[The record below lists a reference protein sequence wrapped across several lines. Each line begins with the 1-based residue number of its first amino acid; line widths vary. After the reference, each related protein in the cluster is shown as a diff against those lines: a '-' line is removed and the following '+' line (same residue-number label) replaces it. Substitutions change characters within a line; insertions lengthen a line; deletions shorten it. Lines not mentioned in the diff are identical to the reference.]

1 MWKLIQITGE
11 VVIMVLSH
19 NLTAMNANRQLGIVT
34 GKSAKSSEKL
44 SSGYKI
50 NRAADDAA
58 GLSISEKMR
67 NLIRSLDQGSENI
80 QHGTSLVQIADGEL
94 AEVNDML
101 HRITELSVKA
111 ANGTNS
117 ESDRKAIQEEIS
129 QIIKE
134 IDRIHTTAKFNET
147 YLFDGTDPMHGEG
160 NKLGGLVE
168 SPSALTGGMV
178 EAYKKDGKYYSA
190 GILDFSPINS
200 SNIDQLYDKS
210 FSFVCTEGSGE
221 IFKFT
226 FANGGGDKI
235 VNTTSPKK
243 HTYTVDIKG
252 IKRGAEL
259 IDRVF
264 EVVKEKQENSDYG
277 NVSTDTDLKV
287 SHYGWLTKDG
297 EHKLVIYSTGGLG
310 SSTSPTAA
318 PKFPNANRIGPGG
331 VDGAEIM
338 GAGRQRQVKSLKIQC
353 SNAVNDVIWLQLERM
368 DSAYIGVKNIDVTT
382 EGGALDAINVVS
394 KADLLVSE
402 MRARYGAYQN
412 RLEHSYNN
420 NQNKLENTTAAESR
434 IRDTDMAE
442 EMVEYSK
449 NNILKQA
456 GQSMLAQAN
465 QSKQGVLSLLQ

>member
-147 YLFDGTDPMHGEG
+147 YLFDGTDPMHGPG
-160 NKLGGLVE
+160 NTLGGLVE

-178 EAYKKDGKYYSA
+178 EEYKKGNKNCSA
-190 GILDFSPINS
+190 AILDFSPINS
-200 SNIDQLYDKS
+200 SNIDQLYGKS
-210 FSFVCTEGSGE
+210 FSFVCTEGCGE

-235 VNTTSPKK
+235 VNTISPKK

-264 EVVKEKQENSDYG
+264 EAVKNNPVYPST
-277 NVSTDTDLKV
+277 STDTDLNV
-287 SHYGWLTKDG
+287 SHAGWLTKDG
-297 EHKLVIYSTGGLG
+297 EHKLVIYSSEQFGNTPE
-310 SSTSPTAA
+310 TT
-318 PKFPNANRIGPGG
+318 PKFPNASRTGDGG

-394 KADLLVSE
+394 QADLLVSE

>member
-11 VVIMVLSH
+11 VAIMVLSH

-147 YLFDGTDPMHGEG
+147 YLFDGTDPMHGPG

-168 SPSALTGGMV
+168 SPSALIGGMV
-178 EAYKKDGKYYSA
+178 EAYKKGDKNCSA
-190 GILDFSPINS
+190 AILDFSPINS
-200 SNIDQLYDKS
+200 SNIDQLYGKS
-210 FSFVCTEGSGE
+210 FSFVCTEGCKE
-221 IFKFT
+221 TFKFT
-226 FANGGGDKI
+226 FANGGGDKLEGRD
-235 VNTTSPKK
+235 TKLHK
-243 HTYTVDIKG
+243 YTVDIKG

-264 EVVKEKQENSDYG
+264 EAVKNNPVYAST
-277 NVSTDTDLKV
+277 STDTDLNV
-287 SHYGWLTKDG
+287 SHDGWLTKDG
-297 EHKLVIYSTGGLG
+297 EHKLVIYSTGGRG
-310 SSTSPTAA
+310 SSTFPTAA
-318 PKFPNANRIGPGG
+318 PKFPNADRIGDGG

-394 KADLLVSE
+394 QADLLVSE

>member
-1 MWKLIQITGE
+1 ME
-11 VVIMVLSH
+11 VNSNYRGSSFMVLSH

-34 GKSAKSSEKL
+34 GKSTKSSEKL

-168 SPSALTGGMV
+168 SPSALIGGMV

-210 FSFVCTEGSGE
+210 FSFVCTQGCGE
-221 IFKFT
+221 TFKFT
-226 FANGGGDKI
+226 FANGGGDKFSSTGSKGI
-235 VNTTSPKK
+235 

-264 EVVKEKQENSDYG
+264 EAVKNNPVYPST
-277 NVSTDTDLKV
+277 STDTDLNV
-287 SHYGWLTKDG
+287 SHAGWLTKDG
-297 EHKLVIYSTGGLG
+297 EHKLVIYSSDQFGNTPE
-310 SSTSPTAA
+310 TT
-318 PKFPNANRIGPGG
+318 PKFSNANRTEEGG

-394 KADLLVSE
+394 QADLLVSE

>member
-1 MWKLIQITGE
+1 
-11 VVIMVLSH
+11 MVLSH

-147 YLFDGTDPMHGEG
+147 YLFDGTDPMHGPG
-160 NKLGGLVE
+160 NTLGGLVE

-178 EAYKKDGKYYSA
+178 EEYKKGNKNCSA
-190 GILDFSPINS
+190 AILDFSPINS
-200 SNIDQLYDKS
+200 SNIDQLYGKS
-210 FSFVCTEGSGE
+210 FSFVCTEGCGE

-235 VNTTSPKK
+235 VNTISPKK

-264 EVVKEKQENSDYG
+264 EAVKKNPVYPST
-277 NVSTDTDLKV
+277 STDTDLNV
-287 SHYGWLTKDG
+287 SHAGWLTKDG
-297 EHKLVIYSTGGLG
+297 EHKLVIYSSEQFGNTPE
-310 SSTSPTAA
+310 TT
-318 PKFPNANRIGPGG
+318 PKFPNASRTGDGG

-394 KADLLVSE
+394 QADLLVSE

>member
-1 MWKLIQITGE
+1 M
-11 VVIMVLSH
+11 VISH

-34 GKSAKSSEKL
+34 GQSAKSSEKL

-117 ESDRKAIQEEIS
+117 ESDRQAIQEEIS

-147 YLFDGTDPMHGEG
+147 YLFDGTDPMHGPG
-160 NKLGGLVE
+160 NTLGGLVE

-178 EAYKKDGKYYSA
+178 EAYKKGDKNCSA
-190 GILDFSPINS
+190 AILDFSPINS
-200 SNIDQLYDKS
+200 SNIDQLYGKS
-210 FSFVCTEGSGE
+210 FSFVCTEGCGE
-221 IFKFT
+221 TFKFT
-226 FANGGGDKI
+226 FANGGGDRL
-235 VNTTSPKK
+235 VNYTSPKK
-243 HTYTVDIKG
+243 KHEYTVDIKG

-264 EVVKEKQENSDYG
+264 DAVKKNPVNS
-277 NVSTDTDLKV
+277 VKSTDTDLNV
-287 SHYGWLTKDG
+287 SHDGWLTKDG
-297 EHKLVIYSTGGLG
+297 EHKLVIYSTGQLG
-310 SSTSPTAA
+310 SNTLPAAA
-318 PKFPNANRIGPGG
+318 PKFESANRTGRGG

>member
-1 MWKLIQITGE
+1 
-11 VVIMVLSH
+11 MVLSH

-147 YLFDGTDPMHGEG
+147 YLFDGTDPMHGPG
-160 NKLGGLVE
+160 NTLGGLVE

-178 EAYKKDGKYYSA
+178 EEYKKGNKNCSA
-190 GILDFSPINS
+190 AILDFSPINS
-200 SNIDQLYDKS
+200 SNIDQLYGKS
-210 FSFVCTEGSGE
+210 FSFVCTEGCKE
-221 IFKFT
+221 TFKFT
-226 FANGGGDKI
+226 FANGGGDKRKDY
-235 VNTTSPKK
+235 TSPLK
-243 HTYTVDIKG
+243 HEYTVDIKG

-264 EVVKEKQENSDYG
+264 EAVKNNPVYPST
-277 NVSTDTDLKV
+277 STDTDLNV
-287 SHYGWLTKDG
+287 SHAGWLTKDG
-297 EHKLVIYSTGGLG
+297 EHKLVIYSKGDR
-310 SSTSPTAA
+310 SSSESPTAA
-318 PKFPNANRIGPGG
+318 PKFPNASRTGDGG

-394 KADLLVSE
+394 QADLLVSE

>member
-1 MWKLIQITGE
+1 
-11 VVIMVLSH
+11 MVLSH

-80 QHGTSLVQIADGEL
+80 QHGTSIVQIADGEL

-147 YLFDGTDPMHGEG
+147 YLFDGTDPMHGPG
-160 NKLGGLVE
+160 NTLGGLVE

-178 EAYKKDGKYYSA
+178 EEYKKGNKNCSA
-190 GILDFSPINS
+190 AILDFSPINS
-200 SNIDQLYDKS
+200 SNIDQLYGKS
-210 FSFVCTEGSGE
+210 FSFVCTEGCKE
-221 IFKFT
+221 TFKFT
-226 FANGGGDKI
+226 FANGGGDKRKDY
-235 VNTTSPKK
+235 TSPLK
-243 HTYTVDIKG
+243 HEYTVDIKG

-264 EVVKEKQENSDYG
+264 EAVKNNPVYPST
-277 NVSTDTDLKV
+277 STDTDLNV
-287 SHYGWLTKDG
+287 SHAGWLTKDG
-297 EHKLVIYSTGGLG
+297 EHKLVIYSKGDR
-310 SSTSPTAA
+310 SSSESPTAA
-318 PKFPNANRIGPGG
+318 PKFPNASRTGDGG

-394 KADLLVSE
+394 QADLLVSE

>member
-1 MWKLIQITGE
+1 
-11 VVIMVLSH
+11 MVLSH

-147 YLFDGTDPMHGEG
+147 YLFDGTDPMHGPG
-160 NKLGGLVE
+160 NTLGGLVE

-200 SNIDQLYDKS
+200 TNIDQLYDKS
-210 FSFVCTEGSGE
+210 FSFKCTMGCGE
-221 IFKFT
+221 TFKFT
-226 FANGGGDKI
+226 FANGGGDKFSS
-235 VNTTSPKK
+235 TGHKGT

-264 EVVKEKQENSDYG
+264 EAVKANPVNLDYG
-277 NVSTDTDLKV
+277 NASTDTDLNV
-287 SHYGWLTKDG
+287 SHVGWLTKDG
-297 EHKLVIYSTGGLG
+297 EHKLVIYSTDAYGN
-310 SSTSPTAA
+310 TPETT
-318 PKFPNANRIGPGG
+318 PKFTNANRTGPGG

>member
-147 YLFDGTDPMHGEG
+147 YLFDGTDPMHGPG
-160 NKLGGLVE
+160 NTLGGLVE

-178 EAYKKDGKYYSA
+178 EEYKKGNKNCSA
-190 GILDFSPINS
+190 AILDFSPINS
-200 SNIDQLYDKS
+200 SNIDQLYGKS
-210 FSFVCTEGSGE
+210 FSFVCTEGCKE
-221 IFKFT
+221 TFKFT
-226 FANGGGDKI
+226 FANGGGDQLVGKDADL
-235 VNTTSPKK
+235 
-243 HTYTVDIKG
+243 HEYTVDIKG

-264 EVVKEKQENSDYG
+264 EAVKNNPVYPST
-277 NVSTDTDLKV
+277 STDTDLNV
-287 SHYGWLTKDG
+287 SHAGWLTKDG
-297 EHKLVIYSTGGLG
+297 EHKLVIYSKGDRG
-310 SSTSPTAA
+310 SSESPKAA
-318 PKFPNANRIGPGG
+318 PKFPNASRTGDGG

-394 KADLLVSE
+394 QADLLVSE

>member
-1 MWKLIQITGE
+1 
-11 VVIMVLSH
+11 MVLSH

-147 YLFDGTDPMHGEG
+147 YLFDGTDPMHGPG

-168 SPSALTGGMV
+168 SPSALIGGMV
-178 EAYKKDGKYYSA
+178 EAYKKGNQNCSA
-190 GILDFSPINS
+190 AILDFSPINS
-200 SNIDQLYDKS
+200 SNIDQLYGKS
-210 FSFVCTEGSGE
+210 FSFVCTEGCGE

-264 EVVKEKQENSDYG
+264 EVVKENPVDSVYG
-277 NVSTDTDLKV
+277 NASTDTDLKV

-394 KADLLVSE
+394 QADLLVSE

>member
-1 MWKLIQITGE
+1 
-11 VVIMVLSH
+11 MVLSH

-147 YLFDGTDPMHGEG
+147 YLFDGTDPMHGPG
-160 NKLGGLVE
+160 NTLGGLVE

-178 EAYKKDGKYYSA
+178 EEYKKGNKNCSA
-190 GILDFSPINS
+190 AILDFSPINS
-200 SNIDQLYDKS
+200 SNIDQLYGKS
-210 FSFVCTEGSGE
+210 FSFVCTEGCGE

-235 VNTTSPKK
+235 VNTISPKK

-264 EVVKEKQENSDYG
+264 EAVKNNPVYPST
-277 NVSTDTDLKV
+277 STDTDLNV
-287 SHYGWLTKDG
+287 SHAGWLTKDG
-297 EHKLVIYSTGGLG
+297 EHKLVIYSKGDR
-310 SSTSPTAA
+310 SSSESPTAA
-318 PKFPNANRIGPGG
+318 PKFPNASRTGDGG

-394 KADLLVSE
+394 QADLLVSE

>member
-1 MWKLIQITGE
+1 
-11 VVIMVLSH
+11 
-19 NLTAMNANRQLGIVT
+19 MNANRQLGIVT
-34 GKSAKSSEKL
+34 GQSAKSSEKL

-117 ESDRKAIQEEIS
+117 ESDRKAIQEEIN

-147 YLFDGTDPMHGEG
+147 YLFDGTDPMHGDG

-178 EAYKKDGKYYSA
+178 EAYKKDGFYYPA
-190 GILDFSPINS
+190 AILDFSPIDS
-200 SNIDQLYDKS
+200 TNIDQLYGKS
-210 FSFVCTEGSGE
+210 FSFVCTFGCKET
-221 IFKFT
+221 FKFT
-226 FANGGGDKI
+226 FANGGGDKHKD
-235 VNTTSPKK
+235 VGPGPT
-243 HTYTVDIKG
+243 HEYTVDIKG

-264 EVVKEKQENSDYG
+264 DAVKNNPVYPGE
-277 NVSTDTDLKV
+277 STDTDLNV
-287 SHYGWLTKDG
+287 SHDGWLTKDG
-297 EHKLVIYSTGGLG
+297 EHKLVVYSEHGNA
-310 SSTSPTAA
+310 TSPETTL
-318 PKFPNANRIGPGG
+318 KFETANRTGDGG

-449 NNILKQA
+449 NNILMQA
-456 GQSMLAQAN
+456 GQSVLAQAN
-465 QSKQGVLSLLQ
+465 QSKQGVMSLLQ

>member
-147 YLFDGTDPMHGEG
+147 YLFDGTDPMHGPG
-160 NKLGGLVE
+160 NTLGGLVE

-178 EAYKKDGKYYSA
+178 EEYKKGNKNCSA
-190 GILDFSPINS
+190 AILDFSPINS
-200 SNIDQLYDKS
+200 SNIDQLYGKS
-210 FSFVCTEGSGE
+210 FSFVCTEGCKE
-221 IFKFT
+221 TFKFT
-226 FANGGGDKI
+226 FANGGGDKRKDY
-235 VNTTSPKK
+235 TSPLK
-243 HTYTVDIKG
+243 HEYTVDIKG

-264 EVVKEKQENSDYG
+264 EAVKNNPVYPST
-277 NVSTDTDLKV
+277 STDTDLNV
-287 SHYGWLTKDG
+287 SHAGWLTKDG
-297 EHKLVIYSTGGLG
+297 EHKLVIYSKGDR
-310 SSTSPTAA
+310 SSSESPTAA
-318 PKFPNANRIGPGG
+318 PKFPNASRTGDGG

-394 KADLLVSE
+394 QADLLVSE

>member
-147 YLFDGTDPMHGEG
+147 YLFDGTDPMHGPG
-160 NKLGGLVE
+160 NTLGGLVE

-178 EAYKKDGKYYSA
+178 EEYKKGNKNCSA
-190 GILDFSPINS
+190 AILDFSPINS
-200 SNIDQLYDKS
+200 SNIDQLYGKS
-210 FSFVCTEGSGE
+210 FSFVCTEGCGE

-235 VNTTSPKK
+235 VNTISPKK

-264 EVVKEKQENSDYG
+264 EAVKNNPVYPST
-277 NVSTDTDLKV
+277 STDTDLNV
-287 SHYGWLTKDG
+287 SHAGWLTKDG
-297 EHKLVIYSTGGLG
+297 EHKLVIYSSEQFGNTPE
-310 SSTSPTAA
+310 TT
-318 PKFPNANRIGPGG
+318 PKFPNANRTGIGG

>member
-1 MWKLIQITGE
+1 
-11 VVIMVLSH
+11 MVLSH

-147 YLFDGTDPMHGEG
+147 YLFDGTDPMHGPG
-160 NKLGGLVE
+160 NTLGGLVE
-168 SPSALTGGMV
+168 SPSALIGGMV
-178 EAYKKDGKYYSA
+178 EAYKKGDKNCSA
-190 GILDFSPINS
+190 AILDFSPINS
-200 SNIDQLYDKS
+200 SNIDQLYGKS
-210 FSFVCTEGSGE
+210 FSFVCTEGCGE

-226 FANGGGDKI
+226 FANGGGDKLKDY
-235 VNTTSPKK
+235 TSPLK
-243 HTYTVDIKG
+243 HEYTVDIKG

-264 EVVKEKQENSDYG
+264 EAVKKNPVYPST
-277 NVSTDTDLKV
+277 STDTDLNV
-287 SHYGWLTKDG
+287 SHAGWLTKDG
-297 EHKLVIYSTGGLG
+297 EHKLVIYSSDQFGNTPE
-310 SSTSPTAA
+310 TT
-318 PKFPNANRIGPGG
+318 PKFTNADRTGDGG

-394 KADLLVSE
+394 QADLLVSE

>member
-1 MWKLIQITGE
+1 
-11 VVIMVLSH
+11 MVLSH
-19 NLTAMNANRQLGIVT
+19 NLTAINANRQLGIVT

-117 ESDRKAIQEEIS
+117 DSDRKAIQEEIN

-178 EAYKKDGKYYSA
+178 EAYKKEDKNCSA
-190 GILDFSPINS
+190 AILDFSPINS
-200 SNIDQLYDKS
+200 SNIDQLYGKS
-210 FSFVCTEGSGE
+210 FSFVCTEGCKE
-221 IFKFT
+221 TFKFT
-226 FANGGGDKI
+226 FANGGGDKLEGRD
-235 VNTTSPKK
+235 TKLHK
-243 HTYTVDIKG
+243 YTVDIKG

-264 EVVKEKQENSDYG
+264 EAVKARPVNSDYG
-277 NVSTDTDLKV
+277 NASTDTDLKV

-297 EHKLVIYSTGGLG
+297 EHKLVIYSTDAYGN
-310 SSTSPTAA
+310 TPETT
-318 PKFPNANRIGPGG
+318 PKFTNANRTGPGG

>member
-1 MWKLIQITGE
+1 
-11 VVIMVLSH
+11 MVLSH

-168 SPSALTGGMV
+168 SNSAIKGAMDEV
-178 EAYKKDGKYYSA
+178 YKKDGKYYSA
-190 GILDFSPINS
+190 AILDFSPINS

-210 FSFVCTEGSGE
+210 FSFVCTEGCGE
-221 IFKFT
+221 TFTFK
-226 FANGGGDKI
+226 FANGGGDRKSDR
-235 VNTTSPKK
+235 TSAYGDDE
-243 HTYTVDIKG
+243 HLYTVDIKG
-252 IKRGAEL
+252 IKRGSEL

-264 EVVKEKQENSDYG
+264 DAVKKYPAKPEYKPY
-277 NVSTDTDLKV
+277 STETDLQV
-287 SHYGWLTKDG
+287 SHAAVLRKDG
-297 EHKLVIYSTGGLG
+297 EHKLVVYRDDLK
-310 SSTSPTAA
+310 SPGRLAENT
-318 PKFPNANRIGPGG
+318 PGNVEHFPGHGKDGKVI
-331 VDGAEIM
+331 GAEIM
-338 GAGRQRQVKSLKIQC
+338 GAGRQRQIKSLKIQC

-394 KADLLVSE
+394 QADLLVSE

>member
-147 YLFDGTDPMHGEG
+147 YLFDGTDPMHGPG
-160 NKLGGLVE
+160 NTLGGLVE

-178 EAYKKDGKYYSA
+178 EEYKKGNKNCSA
-190 GILDFSPINS
+190 AILDFSPINS
-200 SNIDQLYDKS
+200 SNIDQLYGKS
-210 FSFVCTEGSGE
+210 FSFVCTEGCKE
-221 IFKFT
+221 TFKFT
-226 FANGGGDKI
+226 FANGGGDKRKDY
-235 VNTTSPKK
+235 TSPLK
-243 HTYTVDIKG
+243 HEYTVDIKG

-264 EVVKEKQENSDYG
+264 EAVKNNPVYPST
-277 NVSTDTDLKV
+277 STDTDLNV
-287 SHYGWLTKDG
+287 SHAGWLTKDG

-318 PKFPNANRIGPGG
+318 PKFPNASRTGDGG

-394 KADLLVSE
+394 QADLLVSE

>member
-1 MWKLIQITGE
+1 
-11 VVIMVLSH
+11 MVLSH

-147 YLFDGTDPMHGEG
+147 YLFDGTDPMHGPG
-160 NKLGGLVE
+160 NTLGGLVE

-178 EAYKKDGKYYSA
+178 EEYKKGNKNCSA
-190 GILDFSPINS
+190 AILDFSPINS

-210 FSFVCTEGSGE
+210 FSFVCTEGCGE

-235 VNTTSPKK
+235 VNTISPKK

-264 EVVKEKQENSDYG
+264 EAVKNNPVYPST
-277 NVSTDTDLKV
+277 STDTDLNV
-287 SHYGWLTKDG
+287 SHAGWLTKDG
-297 EHKLVIYSTGGLG
+297 EHKLVIYSKGDRG
-310 SSTSPTAA
+310 SSESPTAA
-318 PKFPNANRIGPGG
+318 PKFPNASRTGDGG

-394 KADLLVSE
+394 QADLLVSE

>member
-1 MWKLIQITGE
+1 
-11 VVIMVLSH
+11 MVLSH
-19 NLTAMNANRQLGIVT
+19 NITAMNANRQLGIVT

-168 SPSALTGGMV
+168 SPSALIGGMV
-178 EAYKKDGKYYSA
+178 EAYKKGDKNCSA
-190 GILDFSPINS
+190 AILDFSPINS
-200 SNIDQLYDKS
+200 SNIDQLYGKS
-210 FSFVCTEGSGE
+210 FSFVCTEGCKE
-221 IFKFT
+221 TFKFT
-226 FANGGGDKI
+226 FANGGGDKLEGRD
-235 VNTTSPKK
+235 TKLHK
-243 HTYTVDIKG
+243 YTVDIKG

-264 EVVKEKQENSDYG
+264 EAVKAKPVNSDYG
-277 NVSTDTDLKV
+277 NASTYTDLKV

-297 EHKLVIYSTGGLG
+297 EHKLVIYSTGGRG

-318 PKFPNANRIGPGG
+318 PKFETAKRTGDGG

-394 KADLLVSE
+394 QADLLVSE

-465 QSKQGVLSLLQ
+465 QSTQGVLSLLQ

>member
-1 MWKLIQITGE
+1 
-11 VVIMVLSH
+11 MVLSH

-168 SPSALTGGMV
+168 SPSALIGGMV
-178 EAYKKDGKYYSA
+178 EAYKKEGKYYPA

-210 FSFVCTEGSGE
+210 FSFKCAVNCNET
-221 IFKFT
+221 FKFT
-226 FANGGGDKI
+226 FANGGGDKL
-235 VNTTSPKK
+235 VGKYDDL
-243 HTYTVDIKG
+243 HEYTVDIKG

-264 EVVKEKQENSDYG
+264 EVVKENPVDSVYG
-277 NVSTDTDLKV
+277 NASTDTDLKV

-297 EHKLVIYSTGGLG
+297 EHKLVIYSTGGRG

-318 PKFPNANRIGPGG
+318 PKFERADRIGPGG

-394 KADLLVSE
+394 QADLLVSE

>member
-1 MWKLIQITGE
+1 
-11 VVIMVLSH
+11 MVLSH
-19 NLTAMNANRQLGIVT
+19 NITAMNANRQLGIVT

-168 SPSALTGGMV
+168 SPSALIGGMV
-178 EAYKKDGKYYSA
+178 EAYKKGNQNCSA
-190 GILDFSPINS
+190 AILDFSPINS
-200 SNIDQLYDKS
+200 SNIDQLYGKS
-210 FSFVCTEGSGE
+210 FSFVCTEGCGE

-226 FANGGGDKI
+226 FANGGGDDI

-264 EVVKEKQENSDYG
+264 EVVKEKPVNSDYG
-277 NVSTDTDLKV
+277 NASTDTDLKV

-297 EHKLVIYSTGGLG
+297 EHKLVIYSTGGRG

-318 PKFPNANRIGPGG
+318 PKFPNANRTKEGG

-338 GAGRQRQVKSLKIQC
+338 GAGRQRQVKNLKIQC

-394 KADLLVSE
+394 QADLLVSD

>member
-1 MWKLIQITGE
+1 
-11 VVIMVLSH
+11 MVLSH

-67 NLIRSLDQGSENI
+67 NLILSLDQGSENI

-117 ESDRKAIQEEIS
+117 DSDRKAIQEEIN

-168 SPSALTGGMV
+168 SNSAIKGAMDEV
-178 EAYKKDGKYYSA
+178 YKKDGKYYSA
-190 GILDFSPINS
+190 AILDFSPINS

-210 FSFVCTEGSGE
+210 FSFVCTEGCGE
-221 IFKFT
+221 TFTFK
-226 FANGGGDKI
+226 FANGGGDKKLDRH
-235 VNTTSPKK
+235 SAYGDYE
-243 HTYTVDIKG
+243 HLYTVDIKG
-252 IKRGAEL
+252 IKRGSEL

-264 EVVKEKQENSDYG
+264 DAVKKDPAKPEYKPY
-277 NVSTDTDLKV
+277 STETDLQV
-287 SHYGWLTKDG
+287 SHAAVLRKDG
-297 EHKLVIYSTGGLG
+297 EHKLVVYRDDLKSPGVYAQNTPDKVAHFPGHGNLG
-310 SSTSPTAA
+310 
-318 PKFPNANRIGPGG
+318 KVI
-331 VDGAEIM
+331 GAEIM

-394 KADLLVSE
+394 QADLLVSE

>member
-1 MWKLIQITGE
+1 
-11 VVIMVLSH
+11 MVLSH
-19 NLTAMNANRQLGIVT
+19 NLTAINANRQLGIVT

-147 YLFDGTDPMHGEG
+147 YLFDGTDPMHGPG

-168 SPSALTGGMV
+168 SPSALIGGMV
-178 EAYKKDGKYYSA
+178 EAYKKEGKYYPA

-210 FSFVCTEGSGE
+210 FSFRCAVNCDET
-221 IFKFT
+221 FKFT
-226 FANGGGDKI
+226 FANGGGDKFSS
-235 VNTTSPKK
+235 TGDKGT

-264 EVVKEKQENSDYG
+264 EAVKANPVNSNYG

-287 SHYGWLTKDG
+287 SHAGWLTKDG
-297 EHKLVIYSTGGLG
+297 EHKLVIYSDHLPVN
-310 SSTSPTAA
+310 SPGEVKKY
-318 PKFPNANRIGPGG
+318 PDANRTGIGG

-394 KADLLVSE
+394 QADLLVSE

>member
-1 MWKLIQITGE
+1 
-11 VVIMVLSH
+11 MVLSH

-147 YLFDGTDPMHGEG
+147 YLFDGTDPMHGPG
-160 NKLGGLVE
+160 NTLGGLVE

-178 EAYKKDGKYYSA
+178 EEYKKGNKNCSA
-190 GILDFSPINS
+190 AILDFSPINS
-200 SNIDQLYDKS
+200 SNIDQLYGKS
-210 FSFVCTEGSGE
+210 FSFVCTEGCKE
-221 IFKFT
+221 TFKFT
-226 FANGGGDKI
+226 FANGGGDQLVGKDADL
-235 VNTTSPKK
+235 
-243 HTYTVDIKG
+243 HEYTVDIKG

-264 EVVKEKQENSDYG
+264 EAVKNNPVYPST
-277 NVSTDTDLKV
+277 STDTDLNV
-287 SHYGWLTKDG
+287 SHAGWLTKDG
-297 EHKLVIYSTGGLG
+297 EHKLVIYSKGDRG
-310 SSTSPTAA
+310 SSESPKAA
-318 PKFPNANRIGPGG
+318 PKFPNASRTGDGG

-394 KADLLVSE
+394 QADLLVSE

>member
-1 MWKLIQITGE
+1 
-11 VVIMVLSH
+11 MVLSH

-178 EAYKKDGKYYSA
+178 EAYKKGNQNCSA
-190 GILDFSPINS
+190 AILDFSPINS
-200 SNIDQLYDKS
+200 SNIDQLYGKS
-210 FSFVCTEGSGE
+210 FSFVCTEGCGE

-226 FANGGGDKI
+226 FANGGGDDI

-264 EVVKEKQENSDYG
+264 EVVKENPVDSVYG
-277 NVSTDTDLKV
+277 NASTDTDLKV

-297 EHKLVIYSTGGLG
+297 EHKLVIYSTGGRG
-310 SSTSPTAA
+310 SSTFPTAA
-318 PKFPNANRIGPGG
+318 PKFPNANRTEEGG

>member
-1 MWKLIQITGE
+1 
-11 VVIMVLSH
+11 MVLSH
-19 NLTAMNANRQLGIVT
+19 NITAMNANRQLGIVT

-117 ESDRKAIQEEIS
+117 ESDRKAIQEEIN

-168 SPSALTGGMV
+168 SPSALIGGMV
-178 EAYKKDGKYYSA
+178 EAYKKGDKNCSA
-190 GILDFSPINS
+190 AILDFSPINS
-200 SNIDQLYDKS
+200 SNIDQLYGKS
-210 FSFVCTEGSGE
+210 FSFVCTEGCKE
-221 IFKFT
+221 TFKFT
-226 FANGGGDKI
+226 FANGGGDKLEGRD
-235 VNTTSPKK
+235 TKLHK
-243 HTYTVDIKG
+243 YTVDIKG

-264 EVVKEKQENSDYG
+264 EAVKAKPVNSDYG
-277 NVSTDTDLKV
+277 NASTYTDLKV

-297 EHKLVIYSTGGLG
+297 EHKLVIYSTGGRG

-318 PKFPNANRIGPGG
+318 PKFETAKRTGDGG

-394 KADLLVSE
+394 QADLLVSE

-465 QSKQGVLSLLQ
+465 QSTQGVLSLLQ

>member
-1 MWKLIQITGE
+1 
-11 VVIMVLSH
+11 MVLSH

-147 YLFDGTDPMHGEG
+147 YLFDGTDPMHGPG
-160 NKLGGLVE
+160 NTLGGLVE

-178 EAYKKDGKYYSA
+178 EAYKKGDKNCSA
-190 GILDFSPINS
+190 AILDFSPINS
-200 SNIDQLYDKS
+200 SNIDQLYGKS
-210 FSFVCTEGSGE
+210 FSFVCTEGCGE

-235 VNTTSPKK
+235 VDTTSPKK

-264 EVVKEKQENSDYG
+264 EAVKTRPVYPST
-277 NVSTDTDLKV
+277 STDTDLNV
-287 SHYGWLTKDG
+287 SHAGWLTKDG
-297 EHKLVIYSTGGLG
+297 EHKLVIYSKGTKG
-310 SSTSPTAA
+310 SRPSPTAA
-318 PKFPNANRIGPGG
+318 PKFPNAGRIGDGG

-394 KADLLVSE
+394 QADLLVSE

>member
-1 MWKLIQITGE
+1 
-11 VVIMVLSH
+11 MVLSH

-147 YLFDGTDPMHGEG
+147 YLFDGTDPMHGPG
-160 NKLGGLVE
+160 NTLGGLVE

-178 EAYKKDGKYYSA
+178 EEYKKGNKNCSA
-190 GILDFSPINS
+190 AILDFSPINS
-200 SNIDQLYDKS
+200 SNIDQLYGKS
-210 FSFVCTEGSGE
+210 FSFVCTEGCKE
-221 IFKFT
+221 TFKFT
-226 FANGGGDKI
+226 FANGGGDKRKDY
-235 VNTTSPKK
+235 TSPLK
-243 HTYTVDIKG
+243 HEYTVDIKG

-264 EVVKEKQENSDYG
+264 EAVKNNPVYPST
-277 NVSTDTDLKV
+277 STDTDLNV
-287 SHYGWLTKDG
+287 SHAGWLTKDG
-297 EHKLVIYSTGGLG
+297 EHKLVIYSKGDR
-310 SSTSPTAA
+310 SSSESPTAA
-318 PKFPNANRIGPGG
+318 PKFPNASRTGDGG

-394 KADLLVSE
+394 QADLLVSE

-420 NQNKLENTTAAESR
+420 NQNKLENITAAESR